1 MAIFEVQGAD
11 GKIYEVEA
19 PSMEA
24 AAEAIG
30 SFGAMPKG
38 GSSVNPEGMADFQNR
53 ALTFGANAAQGMSFG
68 LGDETSGAIAGIK
81 SMMGGGE
88 YLPAYRAERDDARAD
103 MATISERYPNAATG
117 GYLTGAAIPAITA
130 GPLATGE
137 SMLGTMGRSGLLGMT
152 EGGLQG
158 AGNADGRGIVG
169 ETIKGGL
176 IGLGAGIAAPAVIGA
191 ATLAKRGFFEGL
203 PQMFGKASQTKANRA
218 IADAL
223 MRSGKTAPDVDA
235 LIAAAAR
242 EGQPEYRLMDA
253 LGLPGQRA
261 ANGLTRAG
269 GAPGD
274 EVAEFLSTRQAGQPE
289 RVGAFVEDAFGFTKK
304 PTVAK
309 NTEVVPLDYKF
320 TDSPA
325 DVLARPQKSAAD
337 LKAKLTEARGN
348 TADKAYDAARGNA
361 APVDVRGALGVI
373 DARIGGMKGSGVT
386 GDGIDAKLL
395 GYRDR
400 LAAQP
405 GPDGVM
411 RELSDFDRVLGVKQ
425 AVQDDIGAAVRAGRN
440 NEARELGKLVKELD
454 AALEGS
460 SDMYRTANDGFR
472 SASKV
477 IDAVDEGA
485 MMATR
490 GRAADNVPRF
500 GAMAAAEQGAART
513 GYGDRLLAQLETMA
527 SPTANRAKPLL
538 SPKRAMEADA
548 MATDPRLYS
557 DRLGRENTMW
567 ETQNRALGGSR
578 TADNLADQGA
588 MDGISGEVMQAGKA
602 AANLQFG
609 DMVQKVAGALG
620 PILKGQNEPTRMLIA
635 QALMSS
641 NAGQVLA
648 PAIAQAT
655 KSAGVRRILEALLR
669 QPMREG
675 GEALAQ

>member
-1 MAIFEVQGAD
+1 MAIFEVQGPD
-11 GKIYEVEA
+11 GKTYEVEA

-30 SFGAMPKG
+30 SFGAMPAG
-38 GSSVNPEGMADFQNR
+38 GSSVNPEGVADFQNR
-53 ALTFGANAAQGMSFG
+53 ALTFGANAAQGMSLGF
-68 LGDETSGAIAGIK
+68 GDEYSGAVAGIK

-103 MATISERYPNAATG
+103 MATISERYPNAATA
-117 GYLTGAAIPAITA
+117 GYLTGAAIPALTA
-130 GPLATGE
+130 SPLATGE

-152 EGGLQG
+152 EGALQG

-191 ATLAKRGFFEGL
+191 AALAKRGLFEGL

-223 MRSGKTAPDVDA
+223 LRSGKTAPDIDA
-235 LIAAAAR
+235 LIATAAR
-242 EGQPEYRLMDA
+242 EGQPEFRLMDA

-274 EVAEFLSTRQAGQPE
+274 EVAEFLSTRQSGQGE
-289 RVGAFVEDAFGFTKK
+289 RVGSFVEDAFDVKGTTAAKTKDGLV
-304 PTVAK
+304 TARG
-309 NTEVVPLDYKF
+309 DA
-320 TDSPA
+320 A
-325 DVLARPQKSAAD
+325 DV
-337 LKAKLTEARGN
+337 
-348 TADKAYDAARGNA
+348 AYDAARGNA

-373 DARIGGMKGSGVT
+373 DARIGGMKGSGVA
-386 GDGIDAKLL
+386 GDSIDGKLA

-485 MMATR
+485 LMATR
-490 GRAADNVPRF
+490 GRAANNVPRF

-513 GYGDRLLAQLETMA
+513 GYGDRLLSELENMKYPST
-527 SPTANRAKPLL
+527 NRALITG
-538 SPKRAMEADA
+538 SEKRTAEAAA
-548 MATDPRLYS
+548 MATDPQLYS
-557 DRLGRENTMW
+557 SRIAREKTMW
-567 ETQNRALGGSR
+567 NTQDKALKGSQ
-578 TADNLADQGA
+578 TANNQADMVA
-588 MDGISGEVMQAGKA
+588 MDGISGEAMQAGKA

>member
-1 MAIFEVQGAD
+1 MAIFEVQGPD
-11 GKIYEVEA
+11 GKTYEVEA

-30 SFGAMPKG
+30 SFGDMPRG
-38 GSSVNPEGMADFQNR
+38 GSSVNPEGVADFQNR
-53 ALTFGANAAQGMSFG
+53 ALTFVANAAQGMSFG
-68 LGDETSGAIAGIK
+68 LGDEASGAVAGVK
-81 SMMGGGE
+81 SMLGGGDF
-88 YLPAYRAERDDARAD
+88 LPAYRAERDDAQAD

-117 GYLTGAAIPAITA
+117 GYLTGAAIPALTA
-130 GPLATGE
+130 SPLATGE

-191 ATLAKRGFFEGL
+191 ATLAKRGVFEGL

-223 MRSGKTAPDVDA
+223 LRSGKTAPDIDA
-235 LIAAAAR
+235 LIATAAR

-289 RVGAFVEDAFGFTKK
+289 RVGSFVEDAFDVKGT
-304 PTVAK
+304 TAAK
-309 NTEVVPLDYKF
+309 TQTGLIDARTE
-320 TDSPA
+320 
-325 DVLARPQKSAAD
+325 AAD
-337 LKAKLTEARGN
+337 L
-348 TADKAYDAARGNA
+348 AYDAARGNA
-361 APVDVRGALGVI
+361 APVNLNDTIDVI
-373 DARIGGMKGSGVT
+373 DTLTKRDPILGESALADTVIGKRLNALRAQMTNGDQQLIDFDSVLNIKQDMFTTMEALRKSGKTVP
-386 GDGIDAKLL
+386 K
-395 GYRDR
+395 
-400 LAAQP
+400 
-405 GPDGVM
+405 
-411 RELSDFDRVLGVKQ
+411 ELSDVY
-425 AVQDDIGAAVRAGRN
+425 GA
-440 NEARELGKLVKELD
+440 LD

-485 MMATR
+485 LMATR

-513 GYGDRLLAQLETMA
+513 GYGDRLLAQLETMSA
-527 SPTANRAKPLL
+527 PTANRAKPLL
-538 SPKRAMEADA
+538 SPKRAMESDA
-548 MATDPRLYS
+548 MATDPRLYA
-557 DRLGRENTMW
+557 DRLGRENVMW

-588 MDGISGEVMQAGKA
+588 MDGISGEVMKAGKA

>member
-1 MAIFEVQGAD
+1 MAIFEVQGPD
-11 GKIYEVEA
+11 GKTYEVEA

-30 SFGAMPKG
+30 SFGAMPAG
-38 GSSVNPEGMADFQNR
+38 GSSVNPEGLADFQNR

-68 LGDETSGAIAGIK
+68 LGDEASGAVAGIK
-81 SMMGGGE
+81 SMLGGGDF
-88 YLPAYRAERDDARAD
+88 LPAYRAERDDARAD

-191 ATLAKRGFFEGL
+191 ATLAKRGLFEGL

-235 LIAAAAR
+235 LIATAAR
-242 EGQPEYRLMDA
+242 EGQPEFRLMDA

-274 EVAEFLSTRQAGQPE
+274 EVAEFLATRQSGQGE
-289 RVGAFVEDAFGFTKK
+289 RVGSFVEDAFDVKGT
-304 PTVAK
+304 TAAK
-309 NTEVVPLDYKF
+309 TQTGLIDARTE
-320 TDSPA
+320 
-325 DVLARPQKSAAD
+325 AAD
-337 LKAKLTEARGN
+337 L
-348 TADKAYDAARGNA
+348 AYDAARGNA
-361 APVDVRGALGVI
+361 APVNLNDTIDVI
-373 DARIGGMKGSGVT
+373 DTLTKRDPILGESALADTVIGKRLKALRAQMTNGDQQLIDFDSVLNIKQDMFTTMEALRKSGKTVP
-386 GDGIDAKLL
+386 K
-395 GYRDR
+395 
-400 LAAQP
+400 
-405 GPDGVM
+405 
-411 RELSDFDRVLGVKQ
+411 ELSDVY
-425 AVQDDIGAAVRAGRN
+425 GA
-440 NEARELGKLVKELD
+440 LD

-485 MMATR
+485 LMATR

-500 GAMAAAEQGAART
+500 GAMAAAERDAARV
-513 GYGDRLLAQLETMA
+513 GYGDRLLSELGNMKYPST
-527 SPTANRAKPLL
+527 NRALITG
-538 SPKRAMEADA
+538 SEKRTAEAA
-548 MATDPRLYS
+548 TMATDPQLYAS
-557 DRLGRENTMW
+557 RIARERTMW
-567 ETQNRALGGSR
+567 DTQDKALKGSQ
-578 TADNLADQGA
+578 TANNQADMAA
-588 MDGISGEVMQAGKA
+588 MDGISGEAMQAGKA

-641 NAGQVLA
+641 NAGQVLV

-669 QPMREG
+669 QPLREG

>member
-1 MAIFEVQGAD
+1 MAIFEVQGPD
-11 GKIYEVEA
+11 GKTYEVEA

-68 LGDETSGAIAGIK
+68 LGDETSGALAGIK

-88 YLPAYRAERDDARAD
+88 YLPAYRAERDDAQAD

-130 GPLATGE
+130 SPLATGE

-158 AGNADGRGIVG
+158 AGNADGRSLVG

-176 IGLGAGIAAPAVIGA
+176 VGLGAGIAAPAVIGA
-191 ATLAKRGFFEGL
+191 ATLAKRGLLEGL

-223 MRSGKTAPDVDA
+223 MRSGKTAPDIDA

-274 EVAEFLSTRQAGQPE
+274 EVAEFLSTRQSGQGE
-289 RVGAFVEDAFGFTKK
+289 RVGSFVEDAFDVKGT
-304 PTVAK
+304 TAAK
-309 NTEVVPLDYKF
+309 TQTGLID
-320 TDSPA
+320 
-325 DVLARPQKSAAD
+325 ARSTAAD
-337 LKAKLTEARGN
+337 A
-348 TADKAYDAARGNA
+348 AYDAARGNA
-361 APVDVRGALGVI
+361 APVNLNDTIDVI
-373 DARIGGMKGSGVT
+373 DTLTKRDPILGESALADTVIGKRLKALRAQMTNGDQQLIDFDSVLNIKQDMFTTMEALRKSGKTVP
-386 GDGIDAKLL
+386 K
-395 GYRDR
+395 
-400 LAAQP
+400 
-405 GPDGVM
+405 
-411 RELSDFDRVLGVKQ
+411 ELSDVY
-425 AVQDDIGAAVRAGRN
+425 GA
-440 NEARELGKLVKELD
+440 LD

-513 GYGDRLLAQLETMA
+513 GYGDRLLMELGNMKYPST
-527 SPTANRAKPLL
+527 NRALITG
-538 SPKRAMEADA
+538 SEKRTAEAAA
-548 MATDPRLYS
+548 MATDPQLYS
-557 DRLGRENTMW
+557 SRIARERTMW
-567 ETQNRALGGSR
+567 DTQDKALKGSQ
-578 TADNLADQGA
+578 TANNQADMVA
-588 MDGISGEVMQAGKA
+588 MDGISGEAMQAGKA

>member
-1 MAIFEVQGAD
+1 MAIFEVQGPD
-11 GKIYEVEA
+11 GKTYEVEA

-68 LGDETSGAIAGIK
+68 LGDEASGAVAGIK
-81 SMMGGGE
+81 SMLGGGDF
-88 YLPAYRAERDDARAD
+88 LPAYRAERDDARAD

-152 EGGLQG
+152 EGALQG

-176 IGLGAGIAAPAVIGA
+176 VGLGAGIAAPAVIGA
-191 ATLAKRGFFEGL
+191 ATLAKRGVFEGL

-242 EGQPEYRLMDA
+242 EGQPEFRLMDA

-274 EVAEFLSTRQAGQPE
+274 EVAEFLSTRQAGQGE
-289 RVGAFVEDAFGFTKK
+289 RVGSFVEDAFDVKGT
-304 PTVAK
+304 TAAK
-309 NTEVVPLDYKF
+309 TQTGLID
-320 TDSPA
+320 
-325 DVLARPQKSAAD
+325 ARSTAAD
-337 LKAKLTEARGN
+337 A
-348 TADKAYDAARGNA
+348 AYDAARGNA
-361 APVDVRGALGVI
+361 APVNLNDTIDVI
-373 DARIGGMKGSGVT
+373 DTLTKRDPILGESALADTVIGKRLKALRAQMTNGDQQLIDFDSVLNIKQDMFTTMEALRKSGKTVP
-386 GDGIDAKLL
+386 K
-395 GYRDR
+395 
-400 LAAQP
+400 
-405 GPDGVM
+405 
-411 RELSDFDRVLGVKQ
+411 ELSDVY
-425 AVQDDIGAAVRAGRN
+425 GA
-440 NEARELGKLVKELD
+440 LD

-485 MMATR
+485 LMATR

-513 GYGDRLLAQLETMA
+513 GYGDRLLSELENMKYPST
-527 SPTANRAKPLL
+527 NRALITG
-538 SPKRAMEADA
+538 SEKRTAEAAA
-548 MATDPRLYS
+548 MATDPQLYS
-557 DRLGRENTMW
+557 SRIARERTMW
-567 ETQNRALGGSR
+567 DTQDKALKGSQ
-578 TADNLADQGA
+578 TANNQADMVA
-588 MDGISGEVMQAGKA
+588 MDGISGEAMQAGKA

>member
-1 MAIFEVQGAD
+1 MAIFEVQGPD
-11 GKIYEVEA
+11 GKTYEVEA

-68 LGDETSGAIAGIK
+68 LGDEASGAVAGIK
-81 SMMGGGE
+81 SMLGGGDF
-88 YLPAYRAERDDARAD
+88 LPAYRAERDDARAD

-152 EGGLQG
+152 EGALQG

-176 IGLGAGIAAPAVIGA
+176 VGLGAGIAAPAVIGA
-191 ATLAKRGFFEGL
+191 ATLAKRGVFEGL

-242 EGQPEYRLMDA
+242 EGQPEFRLMDA

-274 EVAEFLSTRQAGQPE
+274 EVAEFLSTRQSGQGE
-289 RVGAFVEDAFGFTKK
+289 RVGSFVEDAFDVKGT
-304 PTVAK
+304 TAAK
-309 NTEVVPLDYKF
+309 TQQGLID
-320 TDSPA
+320 
-325 DVLARPQKSAAD
+325 ARSTAAD
-337 LKAKLTEARGN
+337 A
-348 TADKAYDAARGNA
+348 AYDAARGNA

-373 DARIGGMKGSGVT
+373 DTRIGGMKGSGVA
-386 GDGIDAKLL
+386 GDSIDGKLA

-485 MMATR
+485 LMATR
-490 GRAADNVPRF
+490 GRAANNVPRF

-513 GYGDRLLAQLETMA
+513 GYGDRLLSELENMKYPST
-527 SPTANRAKPLL
+527 NRALITG
-538 SPKRAMEADA
+538 SEKRTAEAAA
-548 MATDPRLYS
+548 MATDPQLYS
-557 DRLGRENTMW
+557 SRIARERTMW
-567 ETQNRALGGSR
+567 DTQDKALKGSQ
-578 TADNLADQGA
+578 TANNQADMVA
-588 MDGISGEVMQAGKA
+588 MDGISGEAMQAGKA

>member
-1 MAIFEVQGAD
+1 MAIFEVQGPD
-11 GKIYEVEA
+11 GKTYEVEA
-19 PSMEA
+19 PTMEA

-38 GSSVNPEGMADFQNR
+38 GSSVNQEGLADFQNR

-68 LGDETSGAIAGIK
+68 LGDEAYGAIAGIK

-117 GYLTGAAIPAITA
+117 GYLTGAAIPALTA
-130 GPLATGE
+130 SPLATGE

-191 ATLAKRGFFEGL
+191 ATLAKRGLFEGL
-203 PQMFGKASQTKANRA
+203 PQMFGRASQTKANRA

-223 MRSGKTAPDVDA
+223 MRSGKTAPDIDA

-242 EGQPEYRLMDA
+242 EGQPEFRLMDA

-289 RVGAFVEDAFGFTKK
+289 RVGSFVEDAFDVKGT
-304 PTVAK
+304 TAAK
-309 NTEVVPLDYKF
+309 TQQGLID
-320 TDSPA
+320 
-325 DVLARPQKSAAD
+325 ARSTAAD
-337 LKAKLTEARGN
+337 A
-348 TADKAYDAARGNA
+348 AYDAARGNA
-361 APVDVRGALGVI
+361 APVDIRGALGVI
-373 DARIGGMKGSGVT
+373 DARTGGMAGSGVT

-425 AVQDDIGAAVRAGRN
+425 AIQDDIGAAVRAGRN

-485 MMATR
+485 LMATR

-513 GYGDRLLAQLETMA
+513 GYGDRLLAQLETMSA
-527 SPTANRAKPLL
+527 PTANRAKPLL
-538 SPKRAMEADA
+538 SPKRAMESDA

-588 MDGISGEVMQAGKA
+588 MNGISGEVMQAGKA

-655 KSAGVRRILEALLR
+655 KSASVRRILEALLR

>member
-1 MAIFEVQGAD
+1 MAIFEVQGPD
-11 GKIYEVEA
+11 GKTYEVEA

-68 LGDETSGAIAGIK
+68 LGDEASGAVAGIK
-81 SMMGGGE
+81 SMLGGGDF
-88 YLPAYRAERDDARAD
+88 LPAYRAERDDARAD

-117 GYLTGAAIPAITA
+117 GYLTGAAIPALTA
-130 GPLATGE
+130 SPLATGE

-191 ATLAKRGFFEGL
+191 ATLAKRGLFEGL

-274 EVAEFLSTRQAGQPE
+274 EVAEFLSTRQSGQGE
-289 RVGAFVEDAFGFTKK
+289 RVGSFVEDAFDVKGT
-304 PTVAK
+304 TAAK
-309 NTEVVPLDYKF
+309 TQTGLIDARTE
-320 TDSPA
+320 
-325 DVLARPQKSAAD
+325 AAD
-337 LKAKLTEARGN
+337 L
-348 TADKAYDAARGNA
+348 AYDAARGNA
-361 APVDVRGALGVI
+361 APVNLNDTIDVI
-373 DARIGGMKGSGVT
+373 DTLTKRDPILGESALADTVIGKRLKALRAQMTNGDQQLIDFDSVLNIKQDMFTTMEALRKSGKTVP
-386 GDGIDAKLL
+386 K
-395 GYRDR
+395 
-400 LAAQP
+400 
-405 GPDGVM
+405 
-411 RELSDFDRVLGVKQ
+411 ELSDVY
-425 AVQDDIGAAVRAGRN
+425 GA
-440 NEARELGKLVKELD
+440 LD

-485 MMATR
+485 LMATR
-490 GRAADNVPRF
+490 GRAANNVPRF

-513 GYGDRLLAQLETMA
+513 GYGDRLLSELENMKYPST
-527 SPTANRAKPLL
+527 NRALITG
-538 SPKRAMEADA
+538 SEKRTAEAAA
-548 MATDPRLYS
+548 MATDPQLYS
-557 DRLGRENTMW
+557 SRIARERTMW
-567 ETQNRALGGSR
+567 DTQDKALKGSQ
-578 TADNLADQGA
+578 TANNQADMVA
-588 MDGISGEVMQAGKA
+588 MDGISGEAMQAGKA

>member
-1 MAIFEVQGAD
+1 MAIFEVQGPD
-11 GKIYEVEA
+11 GKTYEVEA

-38 GSSVNPEGMADFQNR
+38 GVRADPVAVNDLQNR
-53 ALTFGANAAQGMSFG
+53 LTTLTANAAQGMSFG
-68 LGDETSGAIAGIK
+68 LGDEFSGAVEGVK
-81 SMMGGGE
+81 SMMGGGD

-103 MATISERYPNAATG
+103 MATISEAYPNAATG
-117 GYLTGAAIPAITA
+117 GYLAGAAIPAITA

-191 ATLAKRGFFEGL
+191 ATLAKRGVFEGL

-223 MRSGKTAPDVDA
+223 MRSGKTAPDIDA
-235 LIAAAAR
+235 LIAAATR
-242 EGQPEYRLMDA
+242 DGQPEFRLMDA

-274 EVAEFLSTRQAGQPE
+274 EVADFLATRQSGQPE
-289 RVGAFVEDAFGFTKK
+289 RVGAFVEDAFGVKGT
-304 PTVAK
+304 TAAK
-309 NTEVVPLDYKF
+309 TQQGLMD
-320 TDSPA
+320 
-325 DVLARPQKSAAD
+325 ARSAA
-337 LKAKLTEARGN
+337 
-348 TADKAYDAARGNA
+348 ADTAYDAARGNA
-361 APVDVRGALGVI
+361 APVDIRGALGVI
-373 DARIGGMKGSGVT
+373 DARTGGMAGSGVT

-425 AVQDDIGAAVRAGRN
+425 AIQDDIGAAVRAGRN

-513 GYGDRLLAQLETMA
+513 GYGDRLLAQLETMSA
-527 SPTANRAKPLL
+527 PTANRAKPLL
-538 SPKRAMEADA
+538 SPKRAMESDA
-548 MATDPRLYS
+548 MATDPRLYA

-588 MDGISGEVMQAGKA
+588 MNGISGEVMQAGKA

-669 QPMREG
+669 QPLREG

>member
-1 MAIFEVQGAD
+1 MAIFEVQGPD
-11 GKIYEVEA
+11 GKTYEVEA

-30 SFGAMPKG
+30 SFGAMPAG
-38 GSSVNPEGMADFQNR
+38 GSSVNPEGVADFQNR
-53 ALTFGANAAQGMSFG
+53 ALTFGANAAQGMSLGF
-68 LGDETSGAIAGIK
+68 GDEYSGAVAGIK

-152 EGGLQG
+152 EGALQG

-191 ATLAKRGFFEGL
+191 AALAKRGLFEGL

-274 EVAEFLSTRQAGQPE
+274 EVAEFLSTRQSGQGE
-289 RVGAFVEDAFGFTKK
+289 RVGSFVEDAFDVKGT
-304 PTVAK
+304 TAAK
-309 NTEVVPLDYKF
+309 TQQGLMD
-320 TDSPA
+320 
-325 DVLARPQKSAAD
+325 ARSTAAD
-337 LKAKLTEARGN
+337 A
-348 TADKAYDAARGNA
+348 AYDAARGNA

-373 DARIGGMKGSGVT
+373 DARTGGMSGSGVA

-513 GYGDRLLAQLETMA
+513 GYGDRLLAQLETMSA
-527 SPTANRAKPLL
+527 PTANRAKPLL
-538 SPKRAMEADA
+538 SPKRATEADA

-557 DRLGRENTMW
+557 DRMGRENTMW

>member
-1 MAIFEVQGAD
+1 MAIFEVQGPD
-11 GKIYEVEA
+11 GKTYEVEA
-19 PSMEA
+19 PTMEA

-38 GSSVNPEGMADFQNR
+38 GSSVNQEGLADFQNR

-68 LGDETSGAIAGIK
+68 LGDEAYGAIAGIK

-117 GYLTGAAIPAITA
+117 GYLTGAAIPALTA
-130 GPLATGE
+130 SPLATGE

-191 ATLAKRGFFEGL
+191 ATLAKRGLFEGL
-203 PQMFGKASQTKANRA
+203 PQMFGRASQTKANRA

-235 LIAAAAR
+235 LIAAATR
-242 EGQPEYRLMDA
+242 DGQPEFRLMDA

-274 EVAEFLSTRQAGQPE
+274 EVADFLATRQSGQPE
-289 RVGAFVEDAFGFTKK
+289 RVGAFVEDAFGVKGT
-304 PTVAK
+304 TAAK
-309 NTEVVPLDYKF
+309 TQQGLID
-320 TDSPA
+320 
-325 DVLARPQKSAAD
+325 ARSTAAD
-337 LKAKLTEARGN
+337 A
-348 TADKAYDAARGNA
+348 AYDAARGNA
-361 APVDVRGALGVI
+361 APVDIRGALGVI
-373 DARIGGMKGSGVT
+373 DARTGGMAGSGVT

-395 GYRDR
+395 GYRSR

-425 AVQDDIGAAVRAGRN
+425 AIQDDIGAAVRAGRN

-513 GYGDRLLAQLETMA
+513 GYGDRLLAQLETMSA
-527 SPTANRAKPLL
+527 PTANRAKPLL
-538 SPKRAMEADA
+538 SPKRAMESDA
-548 MATDPRLYS
+548 MATDPRLYA
-557 DRLGRENTMW
+557 DRLGRENVMW

-588 MDGISGEVMQAGKA
+588 MDGISGEVMKAGKA

-609 DMVQKVAGALG
+609 DMVSKVAGALG

-655 KSAGVRRILEALLR
+655 KSASVRRILEALLR
-669 QPMREG
+669 QPLREG

>member
-1 MAIFEVQGAD
+1 MAIFEVQGPD
-11 GKIYEVEA
+11 GKTYEVEA

-30 SFGAMPKG
+30 SFGAMPAG
-38 GSSVNPEGMADFQNR
+38 GSSVNPEGVADFQNR
-53 ALTFGANAAQGMSFG
+53 ALTFGANAAQGMSLGF
-68 LGDETSGAIAGIK
+68 GDEYSGAVAGIK

-103 MATISERYPNAATG
+103 MATISERYPNAATA
-117 GYLTGAAIPAITA
+117 GYLTGAAIPALTA
-130 GPLATGE
+130 SPLATGE

-152 EGGLQG
+152 EGALQG

-191 ATLAKRGFFEGL
+191 AALAKRGLFEGL

-223 MRSGKTAPDVDA
+223 LRSGKTAPDIDA
-235 LIAAAAR
+235 LIATAAR
-242 EGQPEYRLMDA
+242 EGQPEFRLMDA

-274 EVAEFLSTRQAGQPE
+274 EVAEFLSTRQSGQGE
-289 RVGAFVEDAFGFTKK
+289 RVGSFVEDAFDVKGTTAAKTKDGLV
-304 PTVAK
+304 TARG
-309 NTEVVPLDYKF
+309 DA
-320 TDSPA
+320 A
-325 DVLARPQKSAAD
+325 DV
-337 LKAKLTEARGN
+337 
-348 TADKAYDAARGNA
+348 AYDAARGNA

-373 DARIGGMKGSGVT
+373 DARIGGMKGSGVA
-386 GDGIDAKLL
+386 GDSIDGKLA

-440 NEARELGKLVKELD
+440 NEARELGKLVKALD

-485 MMATR
+485 LMATR
-490 GRAADNVPRF
+490 GRAANNVPRF

-513 GYGDRLLAQLETMA
+513 GYGDRLLSELENMKYPST
-527 SPTANRAKPLL
+527 NRALITG
-538 SPKRAMEADA
+538 SEKRTAEAAA
-548 MATDPRLYS
+548 MATDPQLYS
-557 DRLGRENTMW
+557 SRIVRERTMW
-567 ETQNRALGGSR
+567 DTQDKALKGSQ
-578 TADNLADQGA
+578 TANNQADMVA
-588 MDGISGEVMQAGKA
+588 MDGISGEAMQAGKA

>member
-1 MAIFEVQGAD
+1 MAIFEVQGPD
-11 GKIYEVEA
+11 GKTYEVEA

-68 LGDETSGAIAGIK
+68 LGDEASGAVAGIK
-81 SMMGGGE
+81 SMLGGGDF
-88 YLPAYRAERDDARAD
+88 LPAYRAERDDARAD

-152 EGGLQG
+152 EGALQG

-191 ATLAKRGFFEGL
+191 ATLAKRGVFEGL

-274 EVAEFLSTRQAGQPE
+274 EVAEFLSTRQSGQGE
-289 RVGAFVEDAFGFTKK
+289 RVGSFVEDAFDVKGT
-304 PTVAK
+304 TAAK
-309 NTEVVPLDYKF
+309 TQQGLID
-320 TDSPA
+320 
-325 DVLARPQKSAAD
+325 ARSTAAD
-337 LKAKLTEARGN
+337 A
-348 TADKAYDAARGNA
+348 AYDAARGNA

-373 DARIGGMKGSGVT
+373 DTRIGGMKGSGVA
-386 GDGIDAKLL
+386 GDSIDGKLA

-485 MMATR
+485 LMATR

-513 GYGDRLLAQLETMA
+513 GYGDRLLMELGNMKYPST
-527 SPTANRAKPLL
+527 NRALITG
-538 SPKRAMEADA
+538 SEKRTAEAAA
-548 MATDPRLYS
+548 MATDPQLYS
-557 DRLGRENTMW
+557 SRIARERTMW
-567 ETQNRALGGSR
+567 DTQDKALKGSQ
-578 TADNLADQGA
+578 TANNQADMVA
-588 MDGISGEVMQAGKA
+588 MDGISGEAMQAGKA

>member
-1 MAIFEVQGAD
+1 MAIFEVQGPD
-11 GKIYEVEA
+11 GKTYEVEA

-30 SFGAMPKG
+30 SFGDMPKG

-68 LGDETSGAIAGIK
+68 LGDESAGAVAGIK
-81 SMMGGGE
+81 SMMGGGDF
-88 YLPAYRAERDDARAD
+88 LPAYQAERDDARAD

-117 GYLTGAAIPAITA
+117 GYLAGAVVPAITA
-130 GPLATGE
+130 APAATGKG
-137 SMLGTMGRSGLLGMT
+137 MLGTMTRSGGLGGA
-152 EGGLQG
+152 EGALQG
-158 AGNADGRGIVG
+158 AGNADGRGLVG
-169 ETIKGGL
+169 ETIKGMLVGA
-176 IGLGAGIAAPAVIGA
+176 GAGIAAPAVIGA
-191 ATLAKRGFFEGL
+191 ATMGKRALTEGL
-203 PQMFGKASQTKANRA
+203 PQLFGKASQTKANRA

-223 MRSGKTAPDVDA
+223 SRSGKTAPDIDA

-242 EGQPEYRLMDA
+242 EGQPEFRMMDA

-274 EVAEFLSTRQAGQPE
+274 EVAEFLSTRQSGQGE
-289 RVGAFVEDAFGFTKK
+289 RVGSFVEDAFAVKGTTAAKTKDGLV
-304 PTVAK
+304 TARG
-309 NTEVVPLDYKF
+309 DA
-320 TDSPA
+320 A
-325 DVLARPQKSAAD
+325 DV
-337 LKAKLTEARGN
+337 
-348 TADKAYDAARGNA
+348 AYDAARGNA

-373 DARIGGMKGSGVT
+373 DTRIGGMKGSGVA
-386 GDGIDAKLL
+386 GDSIDGKLA

-490 GRAADNVPRF
+490 GRAADNVPKF

-513 GYGDRLLAQLETMA
+513 GYGDRLLAQLEAMTA
-527 SPTANRAKPLL
+527 PTANRAKPLL

-635 QALMSS
+635 KALMSS

-648 PAIAQAT
+648 PAIAQTA
-655 KSAGVRRILEALLR
+655 KSASVRRMLEALIR

-675 GEALAQ
+675 GEASIQ

>member
-1 MAIFEVQGAD
+1 MAIFEVQGPD
-11 GKIYEVEA
+11 GKTYEVEA

-68 LGDETSGAIAGIK
+68 LGDEASGAVAGIK
-81 SMMGGGE
+81 SMLGGGDF
-88 YLPAYRAERDDARAD
+88 LPAYRAERDDARAD

-152 EGGLQG
+152 EGALQG

-176 IGLGAGIAAPAVIGA
+176 VGLGAGIAAPAVIGA
-191 ATLAKRGFFEGL
+191 ATLAKRGVFEGL

-242 EGQPEYRLMDA
+242 EGQPEFRLMDA

-274 EVAEFLSTRQAGQPE
+274 EVAEFLATRQSGQGE
-289 RVGAFVEDAFGFTKK
+289 RVGSFVEDAFDVKGT
-304 PTVAK
+304 TAAK
-309 NTEVVPLDYKF
+309 TQQGLID
-320 TDSPA
+320 
-325 DVLARPQKSAAD
+325 ARSTAAD
-337 LKAKLTEARGN
+337 A
-348 TADKAYDAARGNA
+348 AYDAARGNA
-361 APVDVRGALGVI
+361 APVNLNDTIDVI
-373 DARIGGMKGSGVT
+373 DTLTKRDPILGESALADTVIGKRLKALRAQMTNGDQQLIDFDSVLNIKQDMFTTMEALRKSGKTVP
-386 GDGIDAKLL
+386 K
-395 GYRDR
+395 
-400 LAAQP
+400 
-405 GPDGVM
+405 
-411 RELSDFDRVLGVKQ
+411 ELSDVY
-425 AVQDDIGAAVRAGRN
+425 GA
-440 NEARELGKLVKELD
+440 LD

-485 MMATR
+485 LMATR

-513 GYGDRLLAQLETMA
+513 GYGDRLLSELENMKYPST
-527 SPTANRAKPLL
+527 NRALITG
-538 SPKRAMEADA
+538 SEKRTAEAA
-548 MATDPRLYS
+548 TMATDPQLYAS
-557 DRLGRENTMW
+557 RIARERTMW
-567 ETQNRALGGSR
+567 DTQDKALKGSQ
-578 TADNLADQGA
+578 TANNQADMAA
-588 MDGISGEVMQAGKA
+588 MDGLSGEVMQAGKA

>member
-1 MAIFEVQGAD
+1 MAIFEVQGPD
-11 GKIYEVEA
+11 GKTYEVEA

-68 LGDETSGAIAGIK
+68 LGDEASGAVAGIK
-81 SMMGGGE
+81 SMLGGGDF
-88 YLPAYRAERDDARAD
+88 LPAYRAERDDARAD

-117 GYLTGAAIPAITA
+117 GYLTGAAIPALTA
-130 GPLATGE
+130 SPLATGE

-152 EGGLQG
+152 EGALQG

-191 ATLAKRGFFEGL
+191 ATLAKRGVFEGL

-274 EVAEFLSTRQAGQPE
+274 EVAEFLATRQSGQGE
-289 RVGAFVEDAFGFTKK
+289 RVGSFVEDAFDVKGT
-304 PTVAK
+304 TAAK
-309 NTEVVPLDYKF
+309 TQTGLIDARTE
-320 TDSPA
+320 
-325 DVLARPQKSAAD
+325 AAD
-337 LKAKLTEARGN
+337 L
-348 TADKAYDAARGNA
+348 AYDAARGNA

-373 DARIGGMKGSGVT
+373 DTRIGGMKGSGVA
-386 GDGIDAKLL
+386 GDSIDGKLA

-485 MMATR
+485 LMATR

-513 GYGDRLLAQLETMA
+513 GYGDRLLSELENMKYPST
-527 SPTANRAKPLL
+527 NRALITG
-538 SPKRAMEADA
+538 SEKRTAEAAA
-548 MATDPRLYS
+548 MATDPQLYS
-557 DRLGRENTMW
+557 SRIARERTMW
-567 ETQNRALGGSR
+567 DTQDKALKGSQ
-578 TADNLADQGA
+578 TANNQADMVA
-588 MDGISGEVMQAGKA
+588 MDGISGEAMQAGKA

>member
-1 MAIFEVQGAD
+1 MGWAD
-11 GKIYEVEA
+11 APEVE
-19 PSMEA
+19 PKKGKW
-24 AAEAIG
+24 AEAPAIPDG
-30 SFGAMPKG
+30 MSPEEYAQSLGFAPTPG
-38 GSSVNPEGMADFQNR
+38 GVRVNPEGMADFQNR

-68 LGDETSGAIAGIK
+68 LGDEASGAVAGIK
-81 SMMGGGE
+81 SMLGGGDF
-88 YLPAYRAERDDARAD
+88 LPAYRAERDDARAD

-203 PQMFGKASQTKANRA
+203 PQMFGKASRTKANRA

-223 MRSGKTAPDVDA
+223 MRSGKTAPDIDA

-242 EGQPEYRLMDA
+242 EGQPEFRLMDA

-261 ANGLTRAG
+261 ANGLTRSG

-289 RVGAFVEDAFGFTKK
+289 RVGSFVEDAFDVKGT
-304 PTVAK
+304 TAAK
-309 NTEVVPLDYKF
+309 TQQGLID
-320 TDSPA
+320 
-325 DVLARPQKSAAD
+325 ARSTAAD
-337 LKAKLTEARGN
+337 A
-348 TADKAYDAARGNA
+348 AYDAARGNA
-361 APVDVRGALGVI
+361 APVNLNDTIDLIDGLTKRDPILGESALADTVI
-373 DARIGGMKGSGVT
+373 GKRLKALRAQMAT
-386 GDGIDAKLL
+386 GDQQLIDFDSVLNIKQDMFTTMEGLRKS
-395 GYRDR
+395 GKTV
-400 LAAQP
+400 P
-405 GPDGVM
+405 K
-411 RELSDFDRVLGVKQ
+411 ELSDVY
-425 AVQDDIGAAVRAGRN
+425 GA
-440 NEARELGKLVKELD
+440 LD

-485 MMATR
+485 LMATR

-578 TADNLADQGA
+578 TADNLADQSA
-588 MDGISGEVMQAGKA
+588 MNGLSGEVMQAGKA

-641 NAGQVLA
+641 NAGQVLV

>member
-1 MAIFEVQGAD
+1 MAIFEVQGPD
-11 GKIYEVEA
+11 GKTYEVEA

-68 LGDETSGAIAGIK
+68 LGDEASGAVAGIK
-81 SMMGGGE
+81 SMLGGGDF
-88 YLPAYRAERDDARAD
+88 LPAYRAERDDARAD
-103 MATISERYPNAATG
+103 MATISERYPNAATA
-117 GYLTGAAIPAITA
+117 GYLTGAALPAIVA
-130 GPLATGE
+130 SPAATGK
-137 SMLGTMGRSGLLGMT
+137 SMLGTMGRSGGLGMT

-191 ATLAKRGFFEGL
+191 ATLAKRGLFEGL

-223 MRSGKTAPDVDA
+223 MRSGKTAPDIDA

-289 RVGAFVEDAFGFTKK
+289 RVGSFVEDAFDVKGT
-304 PTVAK
+304 TAAK
-309 NTEVVPLDYKF
+309 TQQGLID
-320 TDSPA
+320 
-325 DVLARPQKSAAD
+325 ARSTAAD
-337 LKAKLTEARGN
+337 A
-348 TADKAYDAARGNA
+348 AYDAARGNA

-373 DARIGGMKGSGVT
+373 DARTGGMAGSGVT
-386 GDGIDAKLL
+386 GDSIDAKLL

-425 AVQDDIGAAVRAGRN
+425 AIQDDIGAAVRAGRN

-485 MMATR
+485 LMATR

-513 GYGDRLLAQLETMA
+513 GYGDRLLSELENMKYPST
-527 SPTANRAKPLL
+527 NRALITG
-538 SPKRAMEADA
+538 SEKRTAEAA
-548 MATDPRLYS
+548 TMATDPQLYS
-557 DRLGRENTMW
+557 SRIARERTMW
-567 ETQNRALGGSR
+567 DTQDKALKGSQ
-578 TADNLADQGA
+578 TANNQADMAA
-588 MDGISGEVMQAGKA
+588 MDGISGEAMQAGKA

-609 DMVQKVAGALG
+609 DMVQRVAGALG

-641 NAGQVLA
+641 NAGQVLV

>member
-1 MAIFEVQGAD
+1 MAIFEVQGPD
-11 GKIYEVEA
+11 GKTYEVEA

-30 SFGAMPKG
+30 SFGAMPAG
-38 GSSVNPEGMADFQNR
+38 GSSVNPEGVADFQNR
-53 ALTFGANAAQGMSFG
+53 ALTFVANAAQGMSFG
-68 LGDETSGAIAGIK
+68 LGDEASGAVAGVK
-81 SMMGGGE
+81 SMLGGGDF
-88 YLPAYRAERDDARAD
+88 LPAYRAERDDAQAD

-117 GYLTGAAIPAITA
+117 GYLTGAAIPALTA
-130 GPLATGE
+130 SPLATGE

-191 ATLAKRGFFEGL
+191 ATLAKRGVFEGL

-223 MRSGKTAPDVDA
+223 LRSGKTAPDVDA

-242 EGQPEYRLMDA
+242 EGQPEFRLMDA

-289 RVGAFVEDAFGFTKK
+289 RVGSFVEDAFDVKGT
-304 PTVAK
+304 TAAK
-309 NTEVVPLDYKF
+309 TQTGLIDARTE
-320 TDSPA
+320 
-325 DVLARPQKSAAD
+325 AAD
-337 LKAKLTEARGN
+337 L
-348 TADKAYDAARGNA
+348 AYDAARGNA
-361 APVDVRGALGVI
+361 APVNLNDTIDVI
-373 DARIGGMKGSGVT
+373 DTLTKRDPILGESALADTVIGKRLKALRAQMTNGDQQLIDFDSVLNIKQDMFTTMEALRKSGKTVP
-386 GDGIDAKLL
+386 K
-395 GYRDR
+395 
-400 LAAQP
+400 
-405 GPDGVM
+405 
-411 RELSDFDRVLGVKQ
+411 ELSDVY
-425 AVQDDIGAAVRAGRN
+425 GA
-440 NEARELGKLVKELD
+440 LD

-513 GYGDRLLAQLETMA
+513 GYGDRLLAQLETMSA
-527 SPTANRAKPLL
+527 PTANRAKPLL
-538 SPKRAMEADA
+538 SPKRAMESDA
-548 MATDPRLYS
+548 MATDPRLYA
-557 DRLGRENTMW
+557 DRLGRENVMW

-578 TADNLADQGA
+578 TADNLADQAA

-641 NAGQVLA
+641 NAGQVLV

>member
-1 MAIFEVQGAD
+1 MAIFEVQGPD
-11 GKIYEVEA
+11 GKTYEVEA

-68 LGDETSGAIAGIK
+68 LGDEAYGAIAGIK

-117 GYLTGAAIPAITA
+117 GYLAGAAIPAITA

-191 ATLAKRGFFEGL
+191 ATLAKRGLFEGL
-203 PQMFGKASQTKANRA
+203 PQMFGRASQTKANRA

-235 LIAAAAR
+235 LIAAATR
-242 EGQPEYRLMDA
+242 DGQPEFRLMDA

-274 EVAEFLSTRQAGQPE
+274 EVADFLATRQSGQPE
-289 RVGAFVEDAFGFTKK
+289 RVGAFVEDAFGVKGT
-304 PTVAK
+304 TAAK
-309 NTEVVPLDYKF
+309 TQQGLMD
-320 TDSPA
+320 
-325 DVLARPQKSAAD
+325 ARSAA
-337 LKAKLTEARGN
+337 
-348 TADKAYDAARGNA
+348 ADTAYDAARGNA
-361 APVDVRGALGVI
+361 APVNLNDTIDVI
-373 DARIGGMKGSGVT
+373 DTLTKRDPILGESALADTVIGKRLKALRAQMTNGDQQLIDFDSVLNIKQDMFTTMEALRKSGKTVP
-386 GDGIDAKLL
+386 K
-395 GYRDR
+395 
-400 LAAQP
+400 
-405 GPDGVM
+405 
-411 RELSDFDRVLGVKQ
+411 ELSDVY
-425 AVQDDIGAAVRAGRN
+425 GA
-440 NEARELGKLVKELD
+440 LD

-513 GYGDRLLAQLETMA
+513 GYGDRLLAQLETMT

-588 MDGISGEVMQAGKA
+588 MDGISGEVMRAGKA

-641 NAGQVLA
+641 NAGQVLV

-669 QPMREG
+669 QPLREG

>member
-1 MAIFEVQGAD
+1 MAIFEVQGPD
-11 GKIYEVEA
+11 GKTYEVEA
-19 PSMEA
+19 PTMEA

-38 GSSVNPEGMADFQNR
+38 GASANPAAVDDFKAR
-53 ALTFGANAAQGMSFG
+53 MTTLTANAAQGMSFG
-68 LGDETSGAIAGIK
+68 LGDEASGAVAGIK
-81 SMMGGGE
+81 SMLGGGDF
-88 YLPAYRAERDDARAD
+88 LPAYRAERDDARAD

-191 ATLAKRGFFEGL
+191 ATLAKRGVFEGL

-223 MRSGKTAPDVDA
+223 MRSGKTAPDIDA
-235 LIAAAAR
+235 LIAAATR
-242 EGQPEYRLMDA
+242 DGQPEFRLMDA

-274 EVAEFLSTRQAGQPE
+274 EVAEFLATRQSGQGE
-289 RVGAFVEDAFGFTKK
+289 RVGSFVEDAFDVKGT
-304 PTVAK
+304 TAAK
-309 NTEVVPLDYKF
+309 TQTGLIDARTE
-320 TDSPA
+320 
-325 DVLARPQKSAAD
+325 AAD
-337 LKAKLTEARGN
+337 L
-348 TADKAYDAARGNA
+348 AYDAARGNA
-361 APVDVRGALGVI
+361 APVNLNDTIDVI
-373 DARIGGMKGSGVT
+373 DTLTKRDPILGESALADTVIGKRLKALRAQMTNGDQQLIDFDSVLNIKQDMFTTMEALRKSGKTVP
-386 GDGIDAKLL
+386 K
-395 GYRDR
+395 
-400 LAAQP
+400 
-405 GPDGVM
+405 
-411 RELSDFDRVLGVKQ
+411 ELSDVY
-425 AVQDDIGAAVRAGRN
+425 GA
-440 NEARELGKLVKELD
+440 LD

-485 MMATR
+485 LMATR

-513 GYGDRLLAQLETMA
+513 GYGDRLLSELENMKYPST
-527 SPTANRAKPLL
+527 NRALITG
-538 SPKRAMEADA
+538 SEKRTAEAA
-548 MATDPRLYS
+548 TMATDPQLYAS
-557 DRLGRENTMW
+557 RIARERTMW
-567 ETQNRALGGSR
+567 DTQDKALKGSQ
-578 TADNLADQGA
+578 TANNQADMAA
-588 MDGISGEVMQAGKA
+588 MDGISGEAMQAGKA

>member
-1 MAIFEVQGAD
+1 MAIFEVQGPD
-11 GKIYEVEA
+11 GKTYEVEA

-68 LGDETSGAIAGIK
+68 LGDEASGAVAGIK
-81 SMMGGGE
+81 SMLGGGDF
-88 YLPAYRAERDDARAD
+88 LPAYRAERDDARAD

-152 EGGLQG
+152 EGALQG

-191 ATLAKRGFFEGL
+191 ATLAKRGVFEGL

-223 MRSGKTAPDVDA
+223 MRSGKTAPDIDA

-274 EVAEFLSTRQAGQPE
+274 EVAEFLSTRQSGQGE
-289 RVGAFVEDAFGFTKK
+289 RVGSFVEDAFDVKGT
-304 PTVAK
+304 TAAK
-309 NTEVVPLDYKF
+309 TQQGLID
-320 TDSPA
+320 
-325 DVLARPQKSAAD
+325 ARSTAAD
-337 LKAKLTEARGN
+337 A
-348 TADKAYDAARGNA
+348 AYDAARGNA

-373 DARIGGMKGSGVT
+373 DTRIGGMKGSGVA
-386 GDGIDAKLL
+386 GDSIDGKLA

-485 MMATR
+485 LMATR

-513 GYGDRLLAQLETMA
+513 GYGDRLLMELGNMKYPST
-527 SPTANRAKPLL
+527 NRALITG
-538 SPKRAMEADA
+538 SEKRTAEAAA
-548 MATDPRLYS
+548 MATDPQLYS
-557 DRLGRENTMW
+557 SRIARERTMW
-567 ETQNRALGGSR
+567 DTQDKALKGSQ
-578 TADNLADQGA
+578 TANNQADMVA
-588 MDGISGEVMQAGKA
+588 MDGISGEAMQAGKA

>member
-1 MAIFEVQGAD
+1 MAIFEVQGPD
-11 GKIYEVEA
+11 GKTYEVEA

-24 AAEAIG
+24 AAEAIN
-30 SFGAMPKG
+30 SFGPMSAGGVSTDSEGVSEFTRKG
-38 GSSVNPEGMADFQNR
+38 GAMLNGIHN
-53 ALTFGANAAQGMSFG
+53 GISFG
-68 LGDETSGAIAGIK
+68 FGDNLQGVKSALLGQSLVDGAWGTDWSGSMGERYQRGVDQARAIYAK
-81 SMMGGGE
+81 SQEVEPGAYSGGNFLGASIPAVASAPFTGGGS
-88 YLPAYRAERDDARAD
+88 L
-103 MATISERYPNAATG
+103 
-117 GYLTGAAIPAITA
+117 
-130 GPLATGE
+130 
-137 SMLGTMGRSGLLGMT
+137 LGTMARSGAMGMA
-152 EGGLQG
+152 EGSLQG

-176 IGLGAGIAAPAVIGA
+176 IGLGAGVAAPAAIGG
-191 ATLAKRGFFEGL
+191 ATMGKRLLFEGA
-203 PQMFGKASQTKANRA
+203 PQIFGKASQTKANRA

-223 MRSGKTAPDVDA
+223 MRSGKTAADIDA
-235 LIAAAAR
+235 AMAAAVRA
-242 EGQPEYRLMDA
+242 GQPEFRLMDA

-269 GAPGD
+269 GDPGQ
-274 EVAEFLSTRQAGQPE
+274 EISEFLATRQSGQGE
-289 RVGAFVEDAFGFTKK
+289 RVGAFVEDAFDVKGT
-304 PTVAK
+304 TAAK
-309 NTEVVPLDYKF
+309 TQQGLLD
-320 TDSPA
+320 
-325 DVLARPQKSAAD
+325 ARSTAAD
-337 LKAKLTEARGN
+337 A
-348 TADKAYDAARGNA
+348 AYDAARGNA

-373 DARIGGMKGSGVT
+373 DARTGGMAGSGVT

-425 AVQDDIGAAVRAGRN
+425 AIQDDIGAAVRAGRN

-500 GAMAAAEQGAART
+500 GAMSAAEQGAART

-527 SPTANRAKPLL
+527 SPTSNRAKPLL

-557 DRLGRENTMW
+557 DRMGRENTMW

-609 DMVQKVAGALG
+609 DMVSKVARALG

-641 NAGQVLA
+641 DAGKVLV
-648 PAIAQAT
+648 PAAAQTA
-655 KSAGVRRILEALLR
+655 KSANVRRILEALLR

-675 GEALAQ
+675 GEGLVQ

>member
-1 MAIFEVQGAD
+1 MGWAD
-11 GKIYEVEA
+11 APEVEPKKGKWADA
-19 PSMEA
+19 PAIPDGMSPEEYAQSLGFAPTPGGVRADPA
-24 AAEAIG
+24 A
-30 SFGAMPKG
+30 
-38 GSSVNPEGMADFQNR
+38 VADFQNR

-68 LGDETSGAIAGIK
+68 LGDEASGAVAGVK
-81 SMMGGGE
+81 SMLGGGDF
-88 YLPAYRAERDDARAD
+88 LPAYRAERDDARAD

-191 ATLAKRGFFEGL
+191 ATLAKRGVFEGL

-223 MRSGKTAPDVDA
+223 MRSGKTAPDIDA

-242 EGQPEYRLMDA
+242 EGQPEFRLMDA

-261 ANGLTRAG
+261 ANGLTRSG

-289 RVGAFVEDAFGFTKK
+289 RVGSFVEDAFGVNGT
-304 PTVAK
+304 TAAK
-309 NTEVVPLDYKF
+309 TQQGLID
-320 TDSPA
+320 
-325 DVLARPQKSAAD
+325 ARSTAAD
-337 LKAKLTEARGN
+337 A
-348 TADKAYDAARGNA
+348 AYDAARGNA
-361 APVDVRGALGVI
+361 APVNLNDTIDVI
-373 DARIGGMKGSGVT
+373 DTLTKRDPILGESALADTVIGKRLKALRAQMTNGDQQLIDFDSVLNIKQDMFTTMEALRKSGKTVP
-386 GDGIDAKLL
+386 K
-395 GYRDR
+395 
-400 LAAQP
+400 
-405 GPDGVM
+405 
-411 RELSDFDRVLGVKQ
+411 ELSDVY
-425 AVQDDIGAAVRAGRN
+425 GA
-440 NEARELGKLVKELD
+440 LD

-578 TADNLADQGA
+578 TADNLADQSA
-588 MDGISGEVMQAGKA
+588 MNGLSGEVMQAGKA

-641 NAGQVLA
+641 NAGQVLV